1 MAPIHN
7 VANFLHIILIKRSI
21 MQVLTAQ
28 SMILHS
34 LRAKCTEACKNI
46 REIEPFLIKNPKN
59 LSDLYN

>member
-1 MAPIHN
+1 
-7 VANFLHIILIKRSI
+7 

-28 SMILHS
+28 SLILHS